1 MRAARELHL
10 PGRHSRIAPVGYTN
24 ISNTRETAVGSP
36 PNLDVYACPK
46 CAGALSYVPA
56 EDAGA
61 EARGVLSCKQ
71 AHSYPVNVIPRFVQD
86 EGYTSNFGKQ
96 WAEFRQTQVDSA
108 TGNTESRDRFFN
120 GTGWPANMAG
130 ETILEAGCGSG
141 RFTEIMLGTGA
152 RVMSFDYSVAS
163 DVTHDSFASK
173 GANVSQASIY
183 EMPYRKGSFDRVFCY
198 GVIQHTPDVKKSFF
212 NLVEMVKPGGEIAVD
227 VYDAWKWI
235 FHSRYRVRWFTKR
248 MNQEKLL
255 EWCRKIVPAYMKVM
269 PPLHPYNQ
277 IFVPIKDYRGARPG
291 FTEEQLVE
299 YSILDTFDMLAPEY
313 DQPKSRGTMRRW
325 CKEAGL
331 TDVHIQ
337 VGGNGL
343 ELRARK
349 PATAEAVVVPS
360 KRDPEVAET
369 VA

>member
-1 MRAARELHL
+1 MGL
-10 PGRHSRIAPVGYTN
+10 
-24 ISNTRETAVGSP
+24 SP

-46 CAGALSYVPA
+46 CRGALA
-56 EDAGA
+56 FQADANAA
-61 EARGVLSCKQ
+61 EAVRGTLTCEAGHAYRVDG
-71 AHSYPVNVIPRFVQD
+71 IPRFVQD

-96 WAEFRQTQVDSA
+96 WAAFRATQVDSQ

-120 GTGWPANMAG
+120 GTGWPQSMAG

-152 RVMSFDYSVAS
+152 RVISFDYSAAS
-163 DVTHDSFASK
+163 DVTHSSFAAT

-183 EMPYRKGSFDRVFCY
+183 DMPYKPGSFDRVFCY

-212 NLVEMVKPGGEIAVD
+212 NLVEMVKPGGYIAVD

-255 EWCRKIVPAYMKVM
+255 AWCRKIVPAYMKVM

-277 IFVPIKDYRGARPG
+277 IFVPIKDYRGARAG

-313 DQPKSRGTMRRW
+313 DQPQSRGTMTRW
-325 CKEAGL
+325 AREAGL

-349 PATAEAVVVPS
+349 PL
-360 KRDPEVAET
+360 VAEIVQLPT
-369 VA
+369 ERPAVAAVA

>member
-1 MRAARELHL
+1 MAAAP
-10 PGRHSRIAPVGYTN
+10 PG
-24 ISNTRETAVGSP
+24 
-36 PNLDVYACPK
+36 LDVYVCPV
-46 CAGALSYVPA
+46 CRGALTYTPA
-56 EDAGA
+56 ADGGDAVRGA
-61 EARGVLSCKQ
+61 LACERG
-71 AHSYPVNVIPRFVQD
+71 HSFKVDVIPRFVDDQ
-86 EGYTSNFGKQ
+86 GYTSNFGKQ
-96 WAEFRQTQVDSA
+96 WAEFRKTQVDSA
-108 TGNTESRDRFFN
+108 TGNTESSDRFFN
-120 GTGWPANMAG
+120 GTGWPERMEG

-141 RFTEIMLGTGA
+141 RFTEIMLKTGA
-152 RVMSFDYSVAS
+152 RVISFDYSVAA

-173 GANVSQASIY
+173 GTTVSQASIY
-183 EMPYRKGSFDRVFCY
+183 EMPFKPASFDRVFCY

-212 NLVEMVKPGGEIAVD
+212 NLVEMVKPGGHLAVD

-255 EWCRKIVPAYMKVM
+255 AWCRKVVPAYMKIM

-277 IFVPIKDYRGARPG
+277 LFFPVKDYRGARPG

-313 DQPKSRGTMRRW
+313 DQPQSRGTMLRW
-325 CKEAGL
+325 AKEAGL

-343 ELRARK
+343 ELRGRK
-349 PATAEAVVVPS
+349 PALPGTAAANDDTRERLSA
-360 KRDPEVAET
+360 
-369 VA
+369 

>member
-1 MRAARELHL
+1 MDRE
-10 PGRHSRIAPVGYTN
+10 GVVVGNAPK
-24 ISNTRETAVGSP
+24 
-36 PNLDVYACPK
+36 NLDLYACPK
-46 CAGALSYVPA
+46 CRTAFTYRADA
-56 EDAGA
+56 EQGDRL
-61 EARGVLSCKQ
+61 RGELTCESGHTFKVDG
-71 AHSYPVNVIPRFVQD
+71 IPRFVAD

-96 WAEFRQTQVDSA
+96 WAEFRKTQVDSA
-108 TGNTESRDRFFN
+108 TGNTESRDRFFH
-120 GTGWPANMAG
+120 GTGWPTSMAG

-152 RVMSFDYSVAS
+152 RVISFDYSAAA
-163 DVTHDSFASK
+163 DVTHSSFSSIGAS
-173 GANVSQASIY
+173 VCQASIY
-183 EMPYRKGSFDRVFCY
+183 DMPYQPNSFDRVFCY
-198 GVIQHTPDVKKSFF
+198 GVIQHTPNVKQSFLA
-212 NLVEMVKPGGEIAVD
+212 LVDMVKPGGHIAVD

-248 MNQEKLL
+248 MDQEKLL
-255 EWCRKIVPAYMKVM
+255 AWCRKIVPAYMKVM
-269 PPLHPYNQ
+269 PPMHPYNQ
-277 IFVPIKDYRGARPG
+277 LFFPVKDYRGARPG

-313 DQPKSRGTMRRW
+313 DQPQSRGTMLRW

-349 PATAEAVVVPS
+349 PAAVVQLDAAHPIAQGWDEQDAP
-360 KRDPEVAET
+360 RAG
-369 VA
+369 AGAA